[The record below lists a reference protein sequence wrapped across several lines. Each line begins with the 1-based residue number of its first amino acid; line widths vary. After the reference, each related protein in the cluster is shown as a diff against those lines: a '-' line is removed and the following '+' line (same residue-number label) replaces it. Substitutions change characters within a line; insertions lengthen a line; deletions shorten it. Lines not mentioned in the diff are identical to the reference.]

1 LFDSSRSWRR
11 VVTRMRNVSKGRR
24 RRASSLPVDVPV
36 VTSDWVTTRGWG
48 GACHY
53 GRLLAM
59 PDLGPDTGAWHG
71 RGQRY
76 ELGGV
81 ARWVLELVD
90 GADDR
95 QERIS
100 GRTSSASIAPVGGQH
115 PHIAAGPVSRRVTAR
130 GALSP
135 CREAR
140 APSRDLLRSVPTS
153 ASGSRSRASLQ
164 TGSLLLRPVDRAT
177 LAALTRPSR
186 GSSSGPRSTRLGFT
200 TSGTGVRACC
210 CSTAPLTGRAWSC
223 LVVARP
229 TS

>member
-1 LFDSSRSWRR
+1 
-11 VVTRMRNVSKGRR
+11 
-24 RRASSLPVDVPV
+24 
-36 VTSDWVTTRGWG
+36 
-48 GACHY
+48 
-53 GRLLAM
+53 M

-140 APSRDLLRSVPTS
+140 AIARFAAVRADVSQRQPLPCQPSDWI
-153 ASGSRSRASLQ
+153 
-164 TGSLLLRPVDRAT
+164 
-177 LAALTRPSR
+177 
-186 GSSSGPRSTRLGFT
+186 FT
-200 TSGTGVRACC
+200 TETG
-210 CSTAPLTGRAWSC
+210 
-223 LVVARP
+223 
-229 TS
+229 